1 MFANYAKQIYSK
13 LIKQEYNPF
22 ANNIEE
28 NVTNQTMMLGL
39 IKVTQD
45 IVYIV
50 NILNAFV
57 YEPDILIGKSMLERE
72 NFTKKYPN
80 ITIKSINI
88 FLANDDTL
96 CKEYINNIDSNL
108 LQQLDHIYWSVST
121 NDDDSLSIFSSPH
134 QPNKLMGIEKII
146 SKVKSDTEDS
156 NEVSL
161 KHITAKAIYESPLR
175 VKFSIFQ
182 FYNILIFVNV
192 LVFLIMATGSGF
204 STESLLGFGA
214 FSYDRIVNYH
224 EYYRLFTC
232 MFLHGSLGHLVAN
245 MLTLYIFG
253 RVLELTT
260 SHVNFLATYFL
271 SGLSANVVM
280 LLFPSN
286 AVMVGASGCIFGLI
300 GATLVLTFY
309 FKRTIF
315 GLNFSA
321 IFSIALI
328 NIFYSIVVPEISLA
342 VHTFGLIFGMLIGF
356 VYALDIKE
364 K

>member
-28 NVTNQTMMLGL
+28 TVSNDTMMLGL

-50 NILNAFV
+50 NILNAFN
-57 YEPDILIGKSMLERE
+57 YEPDILVGKSMMERE
-72 NFTKKYPN
+72 NFSKKYPN
-80 ITIKSINI
+80 INIKSINI
-88 FLANDDTL
+88 FLSNEDTH
-96 CKEYINNIDSNL
+96 CKDYINNIDTNL
-108 LQQLDHIYWSVST
+108 LQQLDHIYWSVTFKDNNSI
-121 NDDDSLSIFSSPH
+121 SIFSNPN

-146 SKVKSDTEDS
+146 NSVEQNVDDGHEG
-156 NEVSL
+156 SL
-161 KHITAKAIYESPLR
+161 KQITVKALYESPLR
-175 VKFSIFQ
+175 IKFTLFQ
-182 FYNILIFVNV
+182 FYNVIIFVNIFI
-192 LVFLIMATGSGF
+192 FLLMATGSGF
-204 STESLLGFGA
+204 STESLLGYGA

-224 EYYRLFTC
+224 EFYRLFTC
-232 MFLHGSLGHLVAN
+232 MFIHGSFGHLFAN
-245 MLTLYIFG
+245 MFTLYVFG
-253 RVLELTT
+253 RILELTT

-271 SGLSANVVM
+271 SGLSANVLM
-280 LLFPSN
+280 LLFPSS

-315 GLNFSA
+315 GLSFSS
-321 IFSIALI
+321 IFAIALM
-328 NIFYSIVVPEISLA
+328 NIFYSIIVPEVSLA
-342 VHTFGLIFGMLIGF
+342 VHTFGLIFGMIIGF
-356 VYALDIKE
+356 VYALDIKQ